1 MGLAKKLVKLY
12 HRTKEEFEVLKGKK
26 SKDRI
31 YYTRKQFESKEE
43 AETVFKA
50 AISRLFDVN
59 NWSNIN
65 IATSK
70 FQLFTS
76 NAHPTSETKPQKDYY
91 IKVNLPGPTPDNWV
105 IVIDVKKNEDTA
117 EFTVSPCPNPT
128 TEKQSDLITEHFFK
142 SEATSTFR
150 VSLRDHIVSAY
161 EIGRNESINNRQPE
175 AGKRSAINTA
185 HSEVGWAGFQ
195 THQWQ
200 NLTDYFIYGEKPPL

>member
-12 HRTKEEFEVLKGKK
+12 HRTKDELEVLKGKK

-31 YYTRKQFESKEE
+31 YYTRKTFDTLQE
-43 AETVFKA
+43 AETVFKEA
-50 AISRLFDVN
+50 TSRLFDIN
-59 NWSNIN
+59 NWSNVN

-70 FQLFTS
+70 FVLYNS
-76 NAHPTSETKPQKDYY
+76 NAKPTSETKPQKDYY

-105 IVIDVKKNEDTA
+105 IVINVKEDVNTA

-128 TEKQSDLITEHFFK
+128 IKDQNDLVTEHFFK
-142 SEATSTFR
+142 SNSTSTFR
-150 VSLRDHIVSAY
+150 VSLRDRIVSAY

-185 HSEVGWAGFQ
+185 ISEVGWAGFQ

-200 NLTDYFIYGEKPPL
+200 NLTDYFMYGGKPPL